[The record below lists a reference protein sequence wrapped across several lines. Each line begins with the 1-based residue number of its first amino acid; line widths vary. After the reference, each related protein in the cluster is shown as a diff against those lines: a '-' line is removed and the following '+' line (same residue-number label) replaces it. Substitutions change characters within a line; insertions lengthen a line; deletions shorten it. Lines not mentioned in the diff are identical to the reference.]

1 MNGARQNRR
10 VALGV
15 VAVVLAML
23 GLSYAAV
30 PLYALFCRATGFGGT
45 PQRAE
50 NAPAT
55 IGNRRFT
62 VRFDTNVAN
71 GLAWRVQAETP
82 QMSLRAGETAT
93 VYFRAENLSPHQ
105 TAAVAAFNVAPEQM
119 GAWFNKI
126 SCFCFSEQR
135 LGPHE
140 SLDLPVVFFLDPALE
155 TDPSVAGIDMLT
167 LSYTFYATAAP
178 QPIAGIDAGKPK
190 L

>member
-1 MNGARQNRR
+1 MNGARHNRR
-10 VALGV
+10 VALSIMT
-15 VAVVLAML
+15 VVLAML

-30 PLYALFCRATGFGGT
+30 PLYALFCRATGYGGT

-55 IGNRRFT
+55 VGNRRFT

-71 GLAWRVQAETP
+71 GLAWRVQAET
-82 QMSLRAGETAT
+82 QQVSLRTGETAS
-93 VYFRAENLSPHQ
+93 VYFHAENMSPRESV
-105 TAAVAAFNVAPEQM
+105 AVAAFNVTPEQM

-126 SCFCFSEQR
+126 TCFCFNEQR

-167 LSYTFYATAAP
+167 LSYTFYAAAAP